1 MRLTVSETAKLTNI
15 SVRTLHY
22 YDEIGLL
29 KPAHTSEAGYRYY
42 DDEAL
47 AMLQQILLYREL
59 DFPLKEIRDM
69 LSRPDYDSQAA
80 LKAHKELL
88 LLKIERLTRMA
99 GLVDRMMRGEN
110 DMSFQEFDEK
120 KIEAAKEQYARE
132 VKERWGNTEAYR
144 ESSSRTSGYGE
155 KEWKAITKEMNDIFR
170 EFAECV
176 GSGEAPEGS
185 RAAELTER
193 WRRHITENYYEC
205 TLEILSGLGKMYA
218 ADGRFKENI
227 DQFGANTAEFMSRA
241 IACYCWEKLEKEA

>member
-29 KPAHTSEAGYRYY
+29 KPAYTSEAGYRYY

-132 VKERWGNTEAYR
+132 VKERWGNTEAYQI
-144 ESSSRTSGYGE
+144 G
-155 KEWKAITKEMNDIFR
+155 
-170 EFAECV
+170 
-176 GSGEAPEGS
+176 
-185 RAAELTER
+185 RA
-193 WRRHITENYYEC
+193 HV
-205 TLEILSGLGKMYA
+205 
-218 ADGRFKENI
+218 
-227 DQFGANTAEFMSRA
+227 
-241 IACYCWEKLEKEA
+241 